1 MKPDKSHH
9 KKLKLNPQKVSGGL
23 KMVSGKRIASD
34 FKVFSRGYL
43 RNRFGLF
50 FGLIFPVILIL
61 IFGAIFSGGSS
72 GTINVYVQNQD
83 TKAPPQA
90 DIASQFITALNSS
103 STIRVITVNATE
115 DFPKYLADHSASDG
129 IVIPENFS
137 ANYLA
142 GHQVNVTVYGNP
154 TSASSGIVSGTV
166 NGYANYFNL
175 NYYQKNAVPI
185 IGIESATVNTQ
196 QTKYI
201 DFLIPGL
208 IGFSIL
214 TSPMFSLVNISSEY
228 KKTKLFKQLSLT
240 PLTKMEWLTSKMLWY
255 IVLTIIGFILMVGVG
270 VFAFGAHVTLTAGLI
285 PFLVL
290 GPMLFAALGMLVGTV
305 TKSPETA
312 GVVGN
317 IVTFPMMFLSGTFF
331 PISTMPQYLQT
342 LAHILPLFYVIEG
355 LNNVMVYGN
364 AIGALIDFAVV
375 AVITAIFFGLA
386 VKLFKWR
393 ED

>member
-1 MKPDKSHH
+1 
-9 KKLKLNPQKVSGGL
+9 
-23 KMVSGKRIASD
+23 MVSAKRIFSD

-43 RNRFGLF
+43 RNKFGLF

-61 IFGAIFSGGSS
+61 IFGAIFSGGTSGKINVYAQDQDVGPFLSPQMDVASSFLTSLNNS
-72 GTINVYVQNQD
+72 GTI
-83 TKAPPQA
+83 K
-90 DIASQFITALNSS
+90 
-103 STIRVITVNATE
+103 VITVDTSKN
-115 DFPKYLADHSASDG
+115 FSQYLADHSSSDG
-129 IVIPENFS
+129 IIIPSSFS

-142 GHQVNVTVYGNP
+142 GRQVNVIVYGNP
-154 TSASSGIVSGTV
+154 TSSSSGIVSGTV
-166 NGYANYFNL
+166 NGIANYFNL
-175 NYYQKNAVPI
+175 NYFRGRYNDTTPAI
-185 IGIESATVNTQ
+185 IGIKSATVNTQ

-240 PLTKMEWLTSKMLWY
+240 PLTKMEWLTSKMMWY
-255 IVLTIIGFILMVGVG
+255 VVLTIAGFLLMVGVG
-270 VFAFGAHVTLTAGLI
+270 IFAFNAHVALTIWLI

-305 TKSPETA
+305 TKNPETA
-312 GVVGN
+312 GVIGN

-331 PISTMPQYLQT
+331 PISSMPAYLQNF
-342 LAHILPLFYVIEG
+342 AHVLPLFYIIEG
-355 LNNVMVYGN
+355 LNNVMVYSN
-364 AIGALIDFAVV
+364 LSGALIDIAVV
-375 AVITAIFFGLA
+375 AIITAVFFTLA